1 MATCIYVA
9 GYSLCYRLAG
19 GTGFFSEYIF
29 RSSVPSSLVVFWVWA
44 RNYLTMAFR
53 YGNFLFI
60 ESIFACIT
68 VMVLF
73 IFGLIIYI

>member
-1 MATCIYVA
+1 
-9 GYSLCYRLAG
+9 
-19 GTGFFSEYIF
+19 
-29 RSSVPSSLVVFWVWA
+29 
-44 RNYLTMAFR
+44 MAFR